1 MNQGI
6 GAKDGIRV
14 GIVEREIFKADVP
27 KLFFLEREEM
37 NFFKGIEERP

>member
-1 MNQGI
+1 VNQGI

-27 KLFFLEREEM
+27 KLFFLRERRDE
-37 NFFKGIEERP
+37 FF